1 MENEELFN
9 KKIRDAK
16 IITIWGHVMP
26 DPDCYG
32 CQIGLRDILRL
43 NFPDKKVYAIG
54 SGIPVLFDRLKGMDN
69 DVSDEEIA
77 SSLGILV
84 DVSCIRRVED
94 QRVRKVKDLLKF
106 DHHMFNEGE
115 EFPYPSI
122 VDPER
127 VSAAE
132 IIAEWAERNS
142 LIINKDI
149 AEALYIGIV
158 TDSGDFRFHGT
169 CPKTF
174 ETAGKL
180 FAYGVKPYSLL
191 SPVSTQTS
199 ESIRF
204 RAYLIDQAKT
214 VGQVCYVY
222 LKKED
227 YESRGMSYAAAS
239 SLVNILACKKT
250 NIFCLFTE
258 DGKGEIRGEIRSE
271 YDYPVQP
278 TARKFGGGGHM
289 FAAGLTLKVG
299 GKPSVEDVV
308 EALNQIEKMQ

>member
-94 QRVRKVKDLLKF
+94 QRVCKVKDLLKF

-142 LIINKDI
+142 LIINQDGQG
-149 AEALYIGIV
+149 LDGGIG
-158 TDSGDFRFHGT
+158 
-169 CPKTF
+169 
-174 ETAGKL
+174 
-180 FAYGVKPYSLL
+180 
-191 SPVSTQTS
+191 
-199 ESIRF
+199 
-204 RAYLIDQAKT
+204 
-214 VGQVCYVY
+214 
-222 LKKED
+222 
-227 YESRGMSYAAAS
+227 
-239 SLVNILACKKT
+239 
-250 NIFCLFTE
+250 
-258 DGKGEIRGEIRSE
+258 
-271 YDYPVQP
+271 
-278 TARKFGGGGHM
+278 
-289 FAAGLTLKVG
+289 
-299 GKPSVEDVV
+299 
-308 EALNQIEKMQ
+308 

>member
-16 IITIWGHVMP
+16 IITIWGHTMP

-32 CQIGLRDILRL
+32 CQIGLRDLLRL

-54 SGIPVLFDRLKGMDN
+54 SGVPVLFDRLKPMDS
-69 DVSDEEIA
+69 DVSEGEIA
-77 SSLGILV
+77 SSLAILV

-94 QRVRKVKDLLKF
+94 QRVTKAKDFLKF
-106 DHHMFNEGE
+106 DHHMFNDGE
-115 EFPYPSI
+115 EFPYLSI

-204 RAYLIDQAKT
+204 RAFLIDQAKID
-214 VGQVCYVY
+214 GQVCYVY

-258 DGKGEIRGEIRSE
+258 DGKGDIRGEIRSE

-308 EALNQIEKMQ
+308 KALNQIERMQ